1 MTLVEQRTRGSLRDV
16 LRAFMLNPA
25 ACDSVLNDTSLV
37 QLRSEAASE
46 IAEQLKVSV
55 LSSACYQRLQPIAS
69 IGTSSDGSVGV

>member
-46 IAEQLKVSV
+46 IAQQLKVSV
-55 LSSACYQRLQPIAS
+55 TIITLLSASAANSLDRHIQ
-69 IGTSSDGSVGV
+69 